1 MSPSPTTVILNG
13 VSPRAQAGAKRSEES
28 LTVPRAEAVGLIARA
43 SHQTASARGTVSDSS
58 LRLCRKAS
66 KGSVQN
72 DGRFFRRAPRRVLRF
87 CASLVASLALL
98 SIAHAEL
105 PVARLDTIFPPGGKN
120 GSEIDLTATGADL
133 DEASALHFTHPGI
146 TATLKPDKHFAVTI
160 APDVPAGIYDV
171 RVSGLF
177 GVSNPRA
184 FVVGEL
190 PEAVKA
196 QPNDK
201 PETALEIPLGSVV
214 SGNVNPSTADYF
226 KFTAKAGQRVLIEC
240 AAPEIDSRLSPVL
253 AVLNPAGRELA
264 TSQRGGLLD
273 FTAPAEAAYVLRLHD
288 LAFAGG
294 PEHFYRLT
302 ITTGPHV
309 DFVLPSCAPPGVKT
323 TFTFFGRNLP
333 GGEFTSLAGP
343 DGRALEKLAV
353 EVDVPAAGDPRADG
367 LANPASASFD
377 GFSYRLKT
385 AQGTANPV
393 FISFASAPVV
403 PEQEPN
409 NQPPEAQ
416 KITSPCE
423 ISGQFFPAADVDS
436 FAFDAKKGDVFWIEI
451 SSQRLGF
458 PTKPTVLVQRDN
470 ADLLEIISTDAN
482 IGGIRFETASN
493 DPAGRFAISDDGT
506 YRLRV
511 RDLFGGLRGDP
522 RSTYRLSIRKE
533 SPDFRLVA
541 VTEPPPTK
549 DDDRT
554 AAPRSALI
562 RGGGTIAIKVLAFRQ
577 DGFGGD
583 IEISADDL
591 PAGVTS
597 YPTKILTGKNDG
609 LVLLTASEAAARS
622 IGAIRIT
629 GKARVGDADIAHEA
643 RAGAVRWNVPDF
655 NNEPVQSRLARD
667 FALAVSGTEPA
678 PLSVDP
684 VEDKVWEVAAGAKL
698 EIPLRITRRGE
709 FKEALKLKGAGAPG
723 IETLPPI
730 DIDPAAATATATLDL
745 ATVKIPA
752 GTHAIWFSA
761 QTKGTFRG
769 KANINTVIYTPP
781 IRVVIKA
788 PEAK

>member
-1 MSPSPTTVILNG
+1 MKPPL
-13 VSPRAQAGAKRSEES
+13 RFLCFCAGA
-28 LTVPRAEAVGLIARA
+28 
-43 SHQTASARGTVSDSS
+43 
-58 LRLCRKAS
+58 
-66 KGSVQN
+66 
-72 DGRFFRRAPRRVLRF
+72 
-87 CASLVASLALL
+87 ALL
-98 SIAHAEL
+98 TLSRAEL
-105 PVARLDTIFPPGGKN
+105 PVARLDIVFPPGGMR
-120 GSEIDLTATGADL
+120 GSAIDLAATGTDL

-146 TATLKPDKHFAVTI
+146 TAALKPDKHFTVTV
-160 APDVPAGIYDV
+160 APDVPAGLYDV

-190 PEAVKA
+190 PEMVKA

-201 PETALEIPLGSVV
+201 PEAAIELPLGSVV
-214 SGNVNPSTADYF
+214 SGNVNPATADYF

-240 AAPEIDSRLSPVL
+240 LAPEIDSRLSPVL
-253 AVLNPAGRELA
+253 AVLDAAGRELA
-264 TSQRGGLLD
+264 TSHRGSLLD
-273 FTAPAEAAYVLRLHD
+273 FAAPADAAYILRLHD

-294 PEHFYRLT
+294 PDHFFRLT

-353 EVDVPAAGDPRADG
+353 EVDVPAAGESRADG
-367 LANPASASFD
+367 LPDPASAAFD
-377 GFSYRLKT
+377 GFSYRLNTSK
-385 AQGTANPV
+385 GTANPV

-409 NQPPEAQ
+409 NLPPEAQ
-416 KITSPCE
+416 KITPPCE
-423 ISGQFFPAADVDS
+423 ISGQFFPGADVDS
-436 FAFDAKKGDVFWIEI
+436 FVFDAKKGDVFWIEI

-458 PTKPTVLVQRDN
+458 STKPTVLVQRDS

-482 IGGIRFETASN
+482 IGGIRFDTASN
-493 DPAGRFAISDDGT
+493 DPAGRFAVPDDGV

-511 RDLFGGLRGDP
+511 RDLFGGLRSDP

-541 VTEPPPTK
+541 VVEPPPVK

-554 AAPRSALI
+554 AAPYSALI

-583 IEISADDL
+583 IDISADGL
-591 PAGVTS
+591 PAGVTC
-597 YPTKILTGKNDG
+597 YPTKILAGKNDG
-609 LVLLTASEAAARS
+609 LLLLTASEATARW
-622 IGAIRIT
+622 IGAIRIL
-629 GKARVGDADIAHEA
+629 GKTHVGDAEIAHEA
-643 RAGAVRWNVPDF
+643 RSGAVRWNVPDF
-655 NNEPVQSRLARD
+655 NNEAVQARLTRD
-667 FALAVSGTEPA
+667 FALAVSGTEAA
-678 PLSVDP
+678 PLSIDP
-684 VEDKVWEVAAGAKL
+684 AEDKVWEIAAGAKL

-723 IETLPPI
+723 IETLPPL
-730 DIDPAAATATATLDL
+730 DIDPAATTVTATLDL
-745 ATVKIPA
+745 ATVKIST
-752 GTHAIWFSA
+752 GTHAIYFSA
-761 QTKGTFRG
+761 QTKGKFRG
-769 KANINTVIYTPP
+769 KDNVTTVIYTPP
-781 IRVVIKA
+781 IRVVVKA
-788 PEAK
+788 LEAK